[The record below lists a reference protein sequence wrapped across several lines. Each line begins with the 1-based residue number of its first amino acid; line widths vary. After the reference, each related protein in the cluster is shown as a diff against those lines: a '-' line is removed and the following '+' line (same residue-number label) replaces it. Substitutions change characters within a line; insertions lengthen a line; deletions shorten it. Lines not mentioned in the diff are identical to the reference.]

1 MCQRSE
7 LKIAGGEGRDLT
19 DGVAVD
25 GAAVIGYEFWDGLL
39 FGKIGTVQI
48 IRLAACLASARQLER
63 NFGGGKGA
71 TGSGWYSLSS

>member
-1 MCQRSE
+1 MCQRSG

-25 GAAVIGYEFWDGLL
+25 GAAVIGYEFLDGLL

-48 IRLAACLASARQLER
+48 IRLAACLASTRAQ
-63 NFGGGKGA
+63 FGGGKGA
-71 TGSGWYSLSS
+71 TGPGWYSLSS